1 MFISLFTEVIEFQKN
16 NKKKKHRICG
26 LRVTRG
32 VSCPPR
38 PQADDER

>member
-1 MFISLFTEVIEFQKN
+1 MFISLFTEVIEFQK
-16 NKKKKHRICG
+16 KTQKKKHRICG

>member
-1 MFISLFTEVIEFQKN
+1 MFISLFNEVIEFQK
-16 NKKKKHRICG
+16 KPKKKHRICG